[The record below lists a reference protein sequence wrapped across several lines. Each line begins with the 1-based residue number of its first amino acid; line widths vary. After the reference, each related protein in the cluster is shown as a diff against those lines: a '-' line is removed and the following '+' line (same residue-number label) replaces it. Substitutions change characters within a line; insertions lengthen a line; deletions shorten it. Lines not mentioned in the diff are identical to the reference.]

1 MQVYHQIDQINSG
14 LLLVPGEID
23 SILLLSEMEL
33 AFRKN
38 LTLQSF
44 LFFSSLVI
52 NISPAVVYGG
62 KHI

>member
-38 LTLQSF
+38 LTL
-44 LFFSSLVI
+44 
-52 NISPAVVYGG
+52 
-62 KHI
+62 